1 MWLMKKSRVIILCI
15 FWILLVIVLALRL
28 FTNWI
33 PDTVNAAVSMVSFLV
48 FGVVD
53 FLEWRENRRKIELVL
68 IGLYAIVILLQVAIL
83 LV

>member
-1 MWLMKKSRVIILCI
+1 MKKSRAIVLCI
-15 FWILLVIVLALRL
+15 FWALLLIVLVLRL
-28 FTNWI
+28 FTSWI

-48 FGVVD
+48 FGVVE

-68 IGLYAIVILLQVAIL
+68 IGLYAIVILLQIAIL

>member
-1 MWLMKKSRVIILCI
+1 MKKSRVIVLCI

-28 FTNWI
+28 FTGWI
-33 PDTVNAAVSMVSFLV
+33 PDTVNAAVSMISFLV
-48 FGVVD
+48 FGIVE

-68 IGLYAIVILLQVAIL
+68 IGLCAIVILLQIAIL

>member
-1 MWLMKKSRVIILCI
+1 MKKSRAIVLCI

-48 FGVVD
+48 FGIVE

-68 IGLYAIVILLQVAIL
+68 IGLCAIVILLQIAIL

>member
-1 MWLMKKSRVIILCI
+1 MKKSRAIVLCI
-15 FWILLVIVLALRL
+15 FWALLLIVLVLRL

-33 PDTVNAAVSMVSFLV
+33 PDTVNAAVSMISFLV
-48 FGVVD
+48 FGIVE

-68 IGLYAIVILLQVAIL
+68 IGLCAIVILLQIAIL

>member
-1 MWLMKKSRVIILCI
+1 MKKSRAIVLCI

-33 PDTVNAAVSMVSFLV
+33 PDTVNAAVSMISFLV
-48 FGVVD
+48 FGIVE
-53 FLEWRENRRKIELVL
+53 FLEWREDRRKISLVL
-68 IGLYAIVILLQVAIL
+68 IGLCAIVILLQIAIL

>member
-1 MWLMKKSRVIILCI
+1 MKKNRVIVLCI

-28 FTNWI
+28 FTNWS

-48 FGVVD
+48 FGVVE

-68 IGLYAIVILLQVAIL
+68 IGLYAIVILLQIAIL

>member
-1 MWLMKKSRVIILCI
+1 MKKSRVIILCI

-48 FGVVD
+48 FGVVE
-53 FLEWRENRRKIELVL
+53 FLEWREDRRKIELVL

>member
-1 MWLMKKSRVIILCI
+1 MKKSRVIVLCI

-48 FGVVD
+48 FGVVE
-53 FLEWRENRRKIELVL
+53 FLEWREDRRKISLVL
-68 IGLYAIVILLQVAIL
+68 IGLCAIVILLQIAIL

>member
-1 MWLMKKSRVIILCI
+1 MKKSRVIVLCI

-48 FGVVD
+48 FGVVE

-68 IGLYAIVILLQVAIL
+68 IGLYAIVILLQIAIL